1 MPKPLIVVTGVSGQ
15 LGWSIKSISHL
26 HQEYDFL
33 FVDKLQL
40 DLSNPNTIEDF
51 FKLYQPKYFINCA
64 AYTAVDKAES
74 EQITALTINATSVGE
89 IAKQCAAI
97 NATLILISTDYVFDG
112 NGKEPYKPYDA
123 TDPVNYYGYTKW
135 LGEKLALENNPN
147 TIIIRTSWVYAEHGN
162 NFVKTM
168 LRLMKE
174 RNELKVVNDQIG
186 TPTYATDLANG
197 IMNIVIELNKGN
209 TNKGI
214 YHFSN
219 SGVISWFQFAEAIK
233 ELSLSNCTILP
244 IASSAYPTPAKRPAY
259 SVLNKE
265 SIQTDFNIQLIDWK
279 KSLQICINEL
289 AKV

>member
-26 HQEYDFL
+26 HHEYDFL

-112 NGKEPYKPYDA
+112 NGKEPYKPYDT

-174 RNELKVVNDQIG
+174 RDELKVVNDQIG
-186 TPTYATDLANG
+186 TPTYATDLANV

-289 AKV
+289 AKA

>member
-26 HQEYDFL
+26 HQKYDFL

-40 DLSNPNTIEDF
+40 DLSNPN
-51 FKLYQPKYFINCA
+51 
-64 AYTAVDKAES
+64 
-74 EQITALTINATSVGE
+74 INATSVGE

-123 TDPVNYYGYTKW
+123 TNPVNYYGYTKW

-147 TIIIRTSWVYAEHGN
+147 TIIIRTSWLYAEHGN

-186 TPTYATDLANG
+186 TPTYATDLANV

-219 SGVISWFQFAEAIK
+219 SGVISWFQFAEVIK